1 MANPAQAYLRT
12 ESMPTPTD
20 MIQTEGLEFIE
31 FTGKNAR
38 DLEDAL
44 SCLGFV
50 CVADH
55 RHKDVR
61 LYRQNDINFIV
72 NAESESFASDYA
84 SEHGP
89 SSNAMAFRVPDI
101 GHALECARRH
111 DLEVVESTAG
121 PMELNIPAIK
131 GVGGSLIYLVDRY
144 GSDSIYD
151 VDFAYRY
158 SVATKPGGSLTHVDH
173 VTQNVSGG
181 QLKPTVDFYKQ
192 VFGFRELQTFDIH
205 GKHSGLF
212 SVALV
217 SACGNIKIPINEPT
231 DAKSQ
236 IAEFID
242 VHHGGGVQH
251 IALNTDDIFR
261 AVETCTKR
269 GTVFQP
275 TPSTYYK
282 NLEQRNIG
290 HQEIVENLE
299 RLNILID
306 GSPNDGVLLQIFT
319 QDMIGPVFFELIQR
333 KGNTGFGEG
342 NFQALFE
349 SIERE
354 QEERGY
360 FSEVV

>member
-1 MANPAQAYLRT
+1 MSGYPQASVKMDIAPMHSDT
-12 ESMPTPTD
+12 
-20 MIQTEGLEFIE
+20 IQTEGLEFIE
-31 FTGKNAR
+31 FTGSKSR

-44 SCLGFV
+44 TCLGFV

-72 NAESESFASDYA
+72 NAESQSFASSYA
-84 SEHGP
+84 SKHGP

-101 GHALECARRH
+101 EQALECAHRQKL
-111 DLEVVESTAG
+111 DIVQSTAG
-121 PMELNIPAIK
+121 PMELNIPAIQ

-151 VDFAYRY
+151 VDFSYRY
-158 SVATKPGGSLTHVDH
+158 QVASKPGGSLTHVDH
-173 VTQNVSGG
+173 ITQNVRQG
-181 QLKPTVDFYKQ
+181 QLNSAVDFYKR

-205 GKHSGLF
+205 GKHSGLA
-212 SVALV
+212 SVALI
-217 SACGNIKIPINEPT
+217 SACGNIKIPVNEPT
-231 DAKSQ
+231 DPKSQ

-242 VHHGGGVQH
+242 IHHGGGVQH
-251 IALNTDDIFR
+251 IALHTDDIFR
-261 AVETCTKR
+261 AVQTCTKR

-275 TPSTYYK
+275 TPSTYYE
-282 NLEQRNIG
+282 NLQQRNIG
-290 HQEIVENLE
+290 HQETVEELE
-299 RLNILID
+299 RLNILVD
-306 GSPNDGVLLQIFT
+306 GSADKGVLLQIFT

-354 QEERGY
+354 QEERGH
-360 FSEVV
+360 FNELV

>member
-1 MANPAQAYLRT
+1 MSASPQVAVNMDANPMHSDT
-12 ESMPTPTD
+12 
-20 MIQTEGLEFIE
+20 IQTEGLEFIE
-31 FTGKNAR
+31 FTSSKSR

-44 SCLGFV
+44 TCLGFV

-72 NAESESFASDYA
+72 NAESESFASSYA
-84 SEHGP
+84 SKHGP

-101 GHALECARRH
+101 EHALECASKQKL
-111 DLEVVESTAG
+111 DIVQSTAG
-121 PMELNIPAIK
+121 PMELNIPAVK

-144 GSDSIYD
+144 GSESIYD
-151 VDFAYRY
+151 VDFSYRY
-158 SVATKPGGSLTHVDH
+158 QVASKPGGSLTHVDH
-173 VTQNVSGG
+173 VTQNVQEG
-181 QLKPTVDFYKQ
+181 QLNSAVDFYKR
-192 VFGFRELQTFDIH
+192 VFGFRELQTFDIR
-205 GKHSGLF
+205 GKHSGLA
-212 SVALV
+212 SVALI

-231 DAKSQ
+231 DPKSQ

-251 IALNTDDIFR
+251 IALHTENIFR

-275 TPSTYYK
+275 TPSTYYE
-282 NLEQRNIG
+282 NLHRRNIG
-290 HQEIVENLE
+290 HKEIVEDLE
-299 RLNILID
+299 RLNILVD
-306 GSPNDGVLLQIFT
+306 GSPDSGVLLQIFT
-319 QDMIGPVFFELIQR
+319 QDMIGPVFFELIER

-354 QEERGY
+354 QEERGH
-360 FSEVV
+360 FSELV

>member
-1 MANPAQAYLRT
+1 MGHPARASLRT
-12 ESMPTPTD
+12 ETTPLRTNT
-20 MIQTEGLEFIE
+20 IQTEGLEFIE
-31 FTGKNAR
+31 FTATNAR
-38 DLEDAL
+38 DLEEAL
-44 SCLGFV
+44 ICLGFV

-61 LYRQNDINFIV
+61 LYRQNYINFIV
-72 NAESESFASDYA
+72 NGESQSFASAYA
-84 SEHGP
+84 SKHGP

-101 GHALECARRH
+101 EHALECARQQK
-111 DLEVVESTAG
+111 LEIVQSTAG

-131 GVGGSLIYLVDRY
+131 GVGDSLIYLVDRY
-144 GSDSIYD
+144 GSESIYD
-151 VDFAYRY
+151 VDFSYRY
-158 SVATKPGGSLTHVDH
+158 QVASKPGGSLTRIDH
-173 VTQNVSGG
+173 VTQNVNAGE
-181 QLKPTVDFYKQ
+181 LEKAVDFYKRI
-192 VFGFRELQTFDIH
+192 FGFRELQTFDIH
-205 GKHSGLF
+205 GKHSGLA
-212 SVALV
+212 SVALI
-217 SACGNIKIPINEPT
+217 SSCGNIKIPINEPT
-231 DAKSQ
+231 DPKSQ

-242 VHHGGGVQH
+242 IHHGGGVQH
-251 IALNTDDIFR
+251 IALHTDDIFR

-282 NLEQRNIG
+282 NLEQRKIG
-290 HQEIVENLE
+290 HKEVVDNLE

-306 GSPNDGVLLQIFT
+306 GNPNDGVLLQIFT

-333 KGNTGFGEG
+333 KGNKGFGEG

-354 QEERGY
+354 QEERGH

>member
-1 MANPAQAYLRT
+1 MSGVAQAYLDM
-12 ESMPTPTD
+12 EMTPMQTD
-20 MIQTEGLEFIE
+20 TIQTEGLEFIE
-31 FTGKNAR
+31 FTATKSR

-44 SCLGFV
+44 TCLGFV

-72 NAESESFASDYA
+72 NAESQSFASAYA
-84 SEHGP
+84 SKHGP

-101 GHALECARRH
+101 GKALECAHRL
-111 DLEVVESTAG
+111 DLEIVESTAG

-131 GVGGSLIYLVDRY
+131 GVGDSLIYLVDRY

-151 VDFAYRY
+151 VDFSYRY
-158 SVATKPGGSLTHVDH
+158 QVASKPGGSLTHVDH
-173 VTQNVSGG
+173 VTQNVSEGE
-181 QLKPTVDFYKQ
+181 LNPAVDFYKR

-205 GKHSGLF
+205 GKHSGLS
-212 SVALV
+212 SVALI
-217 SACGNIKIPINEPT
+217 SACGKIKIPVNEPT
-231 DAKSQ
+231 DPKSQ
-236 IAEFID
+236 IAEFIEI
-242 VHHGGGVQH
+242 HHGGGVQH
-251 IALNTDDIFR
+251 IALHTNDIFR

-282 NLEQRNIG
+282 NLERRNIG
-290 HQEIVENLE
+290 HQELVENLE

-354 QEERGY
+354 QEERGH
-360 FSEVV
+360 FSEHV

>member
-1 MANPAQAYLRT
+1 MSGHAQASLNM
-12 ESMPTPTD
+12 EMTPMQTD
-20 MIQTEGLEFIE
+20 TIQTEGLEFIE
-31 FTGKNAR
+31 FTATKSC

-44 SCLGFV
+44 TCLGFV

-72 NAESESFASDYA
+72 NAESQSFASAYA
-84 SEHGP
+84 SKHGP

-101 GHALECARRH
+101 EHALECARRQNL
-111 DLEVVESTAG
+111 DIVESTAG

-131 GVGGSLIYLVDRY
+131 GVGDSLIYLVDRY
-144 GSDSIYD
+144 GPDSIYD
-151 VDFAYRY
+151 VDFSYRY
-158 SVATKPGGSLTHVDH
+158 QVATKPGGSLTHVDH
-173 VTQNVSGG
+173 VTQNVGEG
-181 QLKPTVDFYKQ
+181 ELKPAVDFYKR

-212 SVALV
+212 SVALI
-217 SACGNIKIPINEPT
+217 SACGKIKIPVNEPT
-231 DAKSQ
+231 DPKSQ

-242 VHHGGGVQH
+242 IHHGGGVQH
-251 IALNTDDIFR
+251 VALHTEDIFR
-261 AVETCTKR
+261 AVKTCTKR

-275 TPSTYYK
+275 TPATYYK
-282 NLEQRNIG
+282 NLEKRNIG
-290 HQEIVENLE
+290 HEEVVENLE

-306 GSPNDGVLLQIFT
+306 GNPNDGVLLQIFT

-354 QEERGY
+354 QEERGH
-360 FSEVV
+360 FSELV